1 MARAV
6 ALLLLVQGAL
16 SLQLMAPSRRMAPV
30 APMVARFAPVSMQQ
44 DGAREREKKT
54 GRQATIARPKPKPV
68 QKSKEEVDKEGEW
81 KVLLH
86 NDDVS
91 LALTRSALLPACANS
106 TNSQG
111 TASRALRRRAG
122 AQVHT
127 FDYVNMAICQTV
139 AGRAKTCPI
148 HHWALP
154 RPCTLL
160 RGLAVLP
167 PTRPRATADTQT
179 QTQTHTHTHTHTRTQ
194 RERER
199 ETSHLLS
206 PGLDAIQVA
215 TVTRA
220 KAHRITV
227 AAHTNNLAVVTTT
240 WKQMAKQYCIKLQKF
255 GLTSSIAPG
264 DGGGDDGGDGPET
277 Q

>member
-1 MARAV
+1 
-6 ALLLLVQGAL
+6 
-16 SLQLMAPSRRMAPV
+16 
-30 APMVARFAPVSMQQ
+30 MQQ
-44 DGAREREKKT
+44 LE
-54 GRQATIARPKPKPV
+54 QP
-68 QKSKEEVDKEGEW
+68 
-81 KVLLH
+81 
-86 NDDVS
+86 
-91 LALTRSALLPACANS
+91 
-106 TNSQG
+106 G

-127 FDYVNMAICQTV
+127 FDYVNMAICKTV
-139 AGRAKTCPI
+139 AGRANKCPI

-160 RGLAVLP
+160 CVWPCSLRRGLAR
-167 PTRPRATADTQT
+167 RPAHRHRGR
-179 QTQTHTHTHTHTRTQ
+179 QTQTHRHTD
-194 RERER
+194 
-199 ETSHLLS
+199 TSHLLS
-206 PGLDAIQVA
+206 AGLDAIQVA

-264 DGGGDDGGDGPET
+264 GGGEGEDGGDGPET